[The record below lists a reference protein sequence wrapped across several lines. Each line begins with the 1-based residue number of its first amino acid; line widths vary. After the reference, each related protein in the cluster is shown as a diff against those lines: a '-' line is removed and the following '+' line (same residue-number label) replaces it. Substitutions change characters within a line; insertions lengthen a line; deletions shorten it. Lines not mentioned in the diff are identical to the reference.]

1 MNIIT
6 LIGRVGK
13 DPETKTFDSGNK
25 IAQFS
30 LATSE
35 KWKDK
40 STGEKKERTQWHQIK
55 VQGDGLVGVIESY
68 VSKGDMLAV
77 TGTLEYREWADKDGQ
92 KRISAEIVVGL
103 KGAIELLGGKQS
115 ERSNDEHEKPK
126 SSAPQKTFAHD
137 LEDDIPFDAV

>member
-13 DPETKTFDSGNK
+13 DPEVKTFESGNK

-40 STGEKKERTQWHQIK
+40 ATGEKKERTQWHQIK
-55 VQGDGLVGVIESY
+55 VQGDGLVGVIEAY

-77 TGTLEYREWADKDGQ
+77 TGALEYRQWEKDGA
-92 KRISAEIVVGL
+92 KMTAAEIVVGI

-115 ERSNDEHEKPK
+115 ERSNDDHEKPK
-126 SSAPQKTFAHD
+126 PSAPQKTFAHD